1 MNGVL
6 HEGDTLA
13 RFGDNKFVAVSTD
26 LAEVEDCK
34 LALER
39 LLWAALVPV
48 ALGNVILN
56 ILASIGATLYPQD
69 NASADMLLRYAK
81 TFTCQPD

>member
-1 MNGVL
+1 VRLVL

-13 RFGDNKFVAVSTD
+13 RFGGDKFVAVSTD

-39 LLWAALVPV
+39 LLWAELEPAALDDIKYISQYWRHP
-48 ALGNVILN
+48 L
-56 ILASIGATLYPQD
+56 
-69 NASADMLLRYAK
+69 SAR
-81 TFTCQPD
+81 